1 MKACRKARKSAAVD
15 CCVTTLILLLLVTGC
30 GKSNPNVNIDTEYTA
45 VFLDNG
51 QVFVGKL
58 EKAEPSFVRLKDVFY
73 IKSWVVQD
81 KDDQS
86 KEIRNTISMR
96 SGEANNPPFTY
107 INTQHIL
114 VIEPVLSNSK
124 VSELI
129 KKAKAEKNAAH

>member
-1 MKACRKARKSAAVD
+1 MKPLRYAAVA
-15 CCVTTLILLLLVTGC
+15 CCVTISILLYLAGGC
-30 GKSNPNVNIDTEYTA
+30 GRPRPTVDINTEYTC

-51 QVFVGKL
+51 QIFVGRL
-58 EKAEPSFVRLKDVFY
+58 EKAEPSYILLKDVFY
-73 IKSWVVQD
+73 IKTWVVQD

-96 SGEANNPPFTY
+96 SSEANAPAFTY

-114 VIEPVLSNSK
+114 MIEPVSGNSR

-129 KKAKAEKNAAH
+129 KKAKAEKNGVAP

>member
-1 MKACRKARKSAAVD
+1 MKARRFADVAHRVSA
-15 CCVTTLILLLLVTGC
+15 LILLFLASGC
-30 GKSNPNVNIDTEYTA
+30 GRPSPIVNIDTEYTA

-58 EKAEPSFVRLKDVFY
+58 EKAEPSYIRLTDVYY

-86 KEIRNTISMR
+86 KAIRNTISMR
-96 SGEANNPPFTY
+96 SSEANNPAFTY

-114 VIEPVLSNSK
+114 VIEPVSSNSK

-129 KKAKAEKNAAH
+129 RKARADKNPAP